1 MGCVDIRIAEPDYA
15 LMTMTRSLK
24 KSSFCGF
31 ILSKCI
37 PGFSKVLFLP
47 AVGLWV
53 TGGLSDGCG
62 CVGSCHVVVA
72 VVCVAGVLR
81 LTVVS

>member
-1 MGCVDIRIAEPDYA
+1 MFVPG
-15 LMTMTRSLK
+15 
-24 KSSFCGF
+24 
-31 ILSKCI
+31 LSE
-37 PGFSKVLFLP
+37 VLFLP

-53 TGGLSDGCG
+53 TGGLSDGSG
-62 CVGSCHVVVA
+62 CVGSYYVVVA